1 MPGSLSQ
8 WAEMIRNFCEGP
20 HAQSIEHS
28 PSYQAGFALCI
39 TLDLYNKVGG
49 ASLAKTCF
57 VVMAIGEQKSGDAVV
72 PAGDLKS
79 KYDDLIKEA
88 ILKARPNLEV
98 VRADDVSLPGTI
110 TTDIITRI
118 MHSDVVVADVTY
130 PNPNVFY
137 ELGLRHACRTGTVII
152 RDKAG
157 PKVPFDIAHLRY
169 VEYEN
174 STAGLRQ
181 LAAQL
186 STYFDHFDRDPA
198 RPDNHF
204 QELAKLTN
212 YTFPDYKKDEEIPPE
227 LQAIMGV
234 MESPDLMNMII
245 RQQTGEEID
254 QGEMIRLVMAHP
266 KVAQPMMQALFKSGE
281 LSFGNGGGRAITGPK
296 KTPRNKR

>member
-1 MPGSLSQ
+1 M
-8 WAEMIRNFCEGP
+8 
-20 HAQSIEHS
+20 
-28 PSYQAGFALCI
+28 
-39 TLDLYNKVGG
+39 
-49 ASLAKTCF
+49 AKTCF
-57 VVMAIGEQKSGDAVV
+57 VIMAIGEQKYGDAVI
-72 PAGDLKS
+72 AAANLKS

-88 ILKARPNLEV
+88 ILKVRPNLEV
-98 VRADDVSLPGTI
+98 LRADDVSLPGTI

-118 MHSDVVVADVTY
+118 MHSDIVVADVTY

-174 STAGLRQ
+174 TTAGLKQ

-186 STYFDHFDRDPA
+186 SSYFDHFDRDPA

-212 YTFPDYKKDEEIPPE
+212 YTFPEYKKEEEVPPE

-234 MESPDLMNMII
+234 MESPELLDLIF
-245 RQQTGEEID
+245 RQQAGEKID
-254 QGEMIRLVMAHP
+254 QGEMIRLLMAHP
-266 KVAQPMMQALFKSGE
+266 KVAQPMLQALFKSGE
-281 LSFGNGGGRAITGPK
+281 LSLGNGNQRATGVPK
-296 KTPRNKR
+296 KSARRNR